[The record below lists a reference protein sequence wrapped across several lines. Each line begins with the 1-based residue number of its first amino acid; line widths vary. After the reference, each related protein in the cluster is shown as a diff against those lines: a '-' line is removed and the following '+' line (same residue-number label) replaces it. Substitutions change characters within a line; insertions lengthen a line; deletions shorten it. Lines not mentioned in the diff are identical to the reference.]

1 MKLRCK
7 YCKIVHDF
15 DTWEE
20 IQKENRTQCWVT
32 VKGVNHHFNELV
44 L

>member
-7 YCKIVHDF
+7 YCKIVKDF
-15 DTWEE
+15 ETWEE
-20 IQKENRTQCWVT
+20 IQIENKTQCWVT